1 MLRSPIKKLVAAIL
15 AAALLLTMAMPSAAL
30 AAPSPTEAGQA
41 KSYEGNATVRSGE
54 SDDWTFVPKGETFA
68 SQNDDAFTF
77 TSDSDVWVNTETED
91 GEERISFADLFD
103 FEPDS
108 VETIEGEGGV
118 SYTVR
123 TYSSAESVEKL
134 NASFAQWEDETEG
147 EENTCVVDPYAS
159 DDLVEVMVVLDDAP
173 VADAHVS

>member
-77 TSDSDVWVNTETED
+77 TSDSDVWVNTC
-91 GEERISFADLFD
+91 LL
-103 FEPDS
+103 
-108 VETIEGEGGV
+108 
-118 SYTVR
+118 YTSPSPR
-123 TYSSAESVEKL
+123 
-134 NASFAQWEDETEG
+134 D
-147 EENTCVVDPYAS
+147 
-159 DDLVEVMVVLDDAP
+159 
-173 VADAHVS
+173 

>member
-77 TSDSDVWVNTETED
+77 TSDSDVWVN
-91 GEERISFADLFD
+91 
-103 FEPDS
+103 
-108 VETIEGEGGV
+108 
-118 SYTVR
+118 VR
-123 TYSSAESVEKL
+123 QRMEKSGFPL
-134 NASFAQWEDETEG
+134 RTSLTLSRTLWKPSRGRA
-147 EENTCVVDPYAS
+147 V
-159 DDLVEVMVVLDDAP
+159 
-173 VADAHVS
+173 